1 MRGNPITRASSTHP
15 FHRSGPIT
23 EIPGPG
29 FTGVEADQPGQDGAG
44 GQETHRTPAPPTPQA
59 LEALLADEL
68 ADLLWRQQESGL
80 DQWLPSTRQS
90 SSAQNSG
97 MWWDQ
102 RLAEIEDLARELK
115 RKVAQYATF
124 RAIQSPGDTAGQENE
139 AAVAWMHEN
148 LEDIAATALGMEMAS
163 REVFLRA
170 GSAADQELK
179 VETALEQTTG
189 TAE

>member
-1 MRGNPITRASSTHP
+1 MRGNPIIRASSTHP
-15 FHRSGPIT
+15 YHRSGPIT
-23 EIPGPG
+23 DDPHPG
-29 FTGVEADQPGQDGAG
+29 FTGVEAERRSQTDAGEQEPQPIPSA
-44 GQETHRTPAPPTPQA
+44 PAA
-59 LEALLADEL
+59 LEAPLADEL
-68 ADLLWRQQESGL
+68 SDLLWRRQESGL
-80 DQWLPSTRQS
+80 DQLLPSARQR

-102 RLAEIEDLARELK
+102 RLAEIEDLATELK
-115 RKVAQYATF
+115 RKVAQYALF
-124 RAIQSPGDTAGQENE
+124 RAIHSPDQTAALENE

-170 GSAADQELK
+170 GSALDQDLK
-179 VETALEQTTG
+179 FETAREQKTG